1 MIRRKEE
8 DKKHPKSFNIFH
20 ILQSE
25 FKKNPLFRKD
35 SITTCTVN
43 DRK

>member
-25 FKKNPLFRKD
+25 FKKILSSEKIL
-35 SITTCTVN
+35 SLHVQ
-43 DRK
+43 